1 MKLLTKHTDYAIRA
15 LLVLAKKN
23 NLFVSARAIA
33 KEQNMPYQFL
43 RRILQMLIK
52 HKLVVSKEGGGGG
65 FKLNKPPK
73 SIPVEQIIKI
83 FQGNVQF
90 SECMFR
96 KKICCNYAAC
106 VIRKQIQK
114 IEQIVVSK
122 FTKITIATL
131 LRDSI

>member
-73 SIPVEQIIKI
+73 SIPVEQIIEI

-96 KKICCNYAAC
+96 KKICCNHAAC